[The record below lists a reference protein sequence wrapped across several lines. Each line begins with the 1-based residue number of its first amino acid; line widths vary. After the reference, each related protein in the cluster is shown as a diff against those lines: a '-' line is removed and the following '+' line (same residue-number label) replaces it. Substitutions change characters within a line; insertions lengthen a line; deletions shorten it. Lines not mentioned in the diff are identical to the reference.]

1 MSSIQTLQYQH
12 AALEKEYQ
20 VTASKLAALRQKKG
34 YETDV
39 SEQFKL
45 EQQIEETSTTLERLG
60 QQLEQL
66 EQAIQAIATS
76 QPRAQTPVPA
86 VDQLSSSEKT
96 PLLKSPLIA
105 LAAIGAV
112 GLGILVTGIFANP
125 RSNTSSNPV
134 AQTTEPS
141 SIGLDRRFAGNWT
154 SEFDVSATHT
164 VNLQIKIE
172 GDQTNELSAAMEAF
186 SRQGEAS
193 SGGLSL
199 TGQGKGDA
207 AKVIIYD
214 SRAHAI
220 GNAELRLE
228 RENLVW
234 RLTAGDKESLPTL
247 TTLYRIDEGSPASPS
262 P

>member
-1 MSSIQTLQYQH
+1 
-12 AALEKEYQ
+12 
-20 VTASKLAALRQKKG
+20 
-34 YETDV
+34 
-39 SEQFKL
+39 
-45 EQQIEETSTTLERLG
+45 
-60 QQLEQL
+60 
-66 EQAIQAIATS
+66 
-76 QPRAQTPVPA
+76 
-86 VDQLSSSEKT
+86 
-96 PLLKSPLIA
+96 
-105 LAAIGAV
+105 
-112 GLGILVTGIFANP
+112 
-125 RSNTSSNPV
+125 
-134 AQTTEPS
+134 
-141 SIGLDRRFAGNWT
+141 
-154 SEFDVSATHT
+154 
-164 VNLQIKIE
+164 
-172 GDQTNELSAAMEAF
+172 MEAF

-214 SRAHAI
+214 SRARTI